1 MQCMQCLW
9 STEEAISACV
19 PLLGGP
25 RWLSAAQ
32 RKYYVRWCVVQW
44 EVCVCVC
51 VRVCMSVCVY
61 ACMLSSNE
69 FLCISMQQLLVPLH
83 LLHSRGAF
91 LVFPVESAWMKYD
104 VWTAVF

>member
-1 MQCMQCLW
+1 M
-9 STEEAISACV
+9 
-19 PLLGGP
+19 
-25 RWLSAAQ
+25 
-32 RKYYVRWCVVQW
+32 RWCVVQW
-44 EVCVCVC
+44 EVCVC

-91 LVFPVESAWMKYD
+91 LVFPVESAWMRYD
-104 VWTAVF
+104 VWSAVF